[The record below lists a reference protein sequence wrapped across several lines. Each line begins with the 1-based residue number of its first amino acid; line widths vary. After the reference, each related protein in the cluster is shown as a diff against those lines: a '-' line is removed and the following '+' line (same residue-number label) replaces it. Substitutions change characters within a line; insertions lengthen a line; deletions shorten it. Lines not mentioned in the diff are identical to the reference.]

1 MPKFAYQA
9 RDKQAKL
16 VDGTLEADNQQQVVE
31 KLQALGLYPIRV
43 QEGSSPQRMIPS
55 KIMAANIKSSSSRFL
70 WIKASEIANFTRQLA
85 DLLSAGLSLMN
96 ALTVLSNQTE
106 NPKLRDIVKTVKNDV
121 QSGSTL
127 ADAMAKHPK
136 IFNQLFV
143 SMIRAGEIGGLL
155 ETVLLRLADF
165 SEKESEMRGKI
176 LTAMAYPLVL
186 VIVGTIAVIFLLA
199 FIIPRFASIF
209 EELGVALPLPTQV
222 LMMISTGM
230 KQYWWAVLLGVS
242 TIGVSIQR
250 FIKSSEGKLR
260 LNQAQLRIPIL
271 GDIIRKR
278 EIARFARTFGELLK
292 NGVPILN
299 ALQISADTMTNQL
312 VAQEIRKIKTNISE
326 GERIAEPLKQSA
338 IFPPMVVNMIAVGE
352 ESGHLES
359 VLTKIANSYEADV
372 DRSLKIFT
380 SLLEP
385 AVILCMACV
394 VGFIALAMLLPV
406 FTINLNVGR

>member
-1 MPKFAYQA
+1 MPKFTYQA
-9 RDKQAKL
+9 RNKQAKL
-16 VDGTLEADNQQQVVE
+16 VDGTLEADNQPQAIE

-43 QEGSSPQRMIPS
+43 QEGASTQRIIPS

-70 WIKASEIANFTRQLA
+70 WIKSSEIANFTRQLA

-106 NPKLRDIVKTVKNDV
+106 NPKLRDIVKAVKNDV

-136 IFNQLFV
+136 VFNQLFI

-176 LTAMAYPLVL
+176 LSAMAYPLVL
-186 VIVGTIAVIFLLA
+186 VIVGVIAVIFLLA

-209 EELGVALPLPTQV
+209 EELGVALPLPTQI
-222 LMMISTGM
+222 LMVISTVM
-230 KQYWWAVLLGVS
+230 KQYWWAILLGI
-242 TIGVSIQR
+242 TIVGVAIQR
-250 FIKSSEGKLR
+250 FIKSAEGKLR
-260 LNQAQLRIPIL
+260 LNQAQLRIPVL
-271 GDIIRKR
+271 GNIIRKR

-406 FTINLNVGR
+406 FTINLNVGK

>member
-1 MPKFAYQA
+1 MPKFSYQA

-16 VDGTLEADNQQQVVE
+16 IDGTLEAENQPQAIE
-31 KLQALGLYPIRV
+31 KLHTLDLFPIRI
-43 QEGSSPQRMIPS
+43 QESAGTQRLLPT
-55 KIMAANIKSSSSRFL
+55 KIITTNIKSSPGKSL
-70 WIKASEIANFTRQLA
+70 WIKASEVANFTRQLA

-106 NPKLRDIVKTVKNDV
+106 NTKLREIVKTVRNEV
-121 QSGSTL
+121 QGGSTL

-136 IFNQLFV
+136 IFNPLYI
-143 SMIRAGEIGGLL
+143 SMVRAGEIGGLL

-165 SEKESEMRGKI
+165 SEKEAEMRGKI
-176 LTAMAYPLVL
+176 LTALAYPMVL
-186 VIVGTIAVIFLLA
+186 VIVGTLAVIFLLS

-209 EELGVALPLPTQV
+209 EELGVALPLPTQI
-222 LMMISTGM
+222 LMSISIIM
-230 KQYWWAVLLGVS
+230 KGYWWAILLGIGI
-242 TIGVSIQR
+242 IGVAVQR
-250 FIKSSEGKLR
+250 YLNSTEGKL
-260 LNQAQLRIPIL
+260 LFNQTQLRIPVL
-271 GDIIRKR
+271 GTIIRKR

-312 VAQEIRKIKTNISE
+312 VAQEIRKIRTNISE
-326 GERIAEPLKQSA
+326 GERIAEPLKQSTV
-338 IFPPMVVNMIAVGE
+338 FPQMVVNMIAVGE

-359 VLTKIANSYEADV
+359 VLAKIANSYEADV

-406 FTINLNVGR
+406 FTINLNVGK